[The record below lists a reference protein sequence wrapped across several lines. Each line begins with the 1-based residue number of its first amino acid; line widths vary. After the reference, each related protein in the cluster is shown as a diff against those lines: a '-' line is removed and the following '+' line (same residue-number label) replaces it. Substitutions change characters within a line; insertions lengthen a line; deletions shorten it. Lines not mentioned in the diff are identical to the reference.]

1 MMVCDFEKWKEHR
14 FLDNMLLKLATNLEL
29 QKLQEWFDSYKLH
42 HDALETLKSQG
53 KFDAT
58 SYKVLE
64 LILNTLDL
72 DAVKL
77 SGILIKRMGLKEKM
91 TTEEV
96 DFMESLRDLVEYD
109 KQSVVK
115 GFKIDPEYYSVIV
128 SLTDRGFLSLGEDY
142 NFVLA
147 KKGLDYFDIEQKE
160 SIWSF
165 VKTLESGRYK
175 DLNLYQ
181 DQYGNKKEMLVGHD
195 GDDDFEYVSTGERY
209 A

>member
-1 MMVCDFEKWKEHR
+1 MMVDNFDKWKEHR
-14 FLDNMLLKLATNLEL
+14 FLDDIVLELATDLEL
-29 QKLQEWFDSYKLH
+29 QKLRGWFDSYKLH

-115 GFKIDPEYYSVIV
+115 GFKIDPEYCSVIV
-128 SLTDRGFLSLGEDY
+128 NLTNRGFLSLGEDY

-147 KKGLDYFDIEQKE
+147 KKGLDYFDIKQEE

-165 VKTLESGRYK
+165 VRTLESGRYK
-175 DLNLYQ
+175 DLNLYR
-181 DQYGNKKEMLVGHD
+181 DQYGNEKEILVGND
-195 GDDDFEYVSTGERY
+195 VDDDFEYVSTGERY